1 MEKASHLYGEF
12 GAGRPETRSPDSWFR
27 VPSFHQSAGKAKAG
41 VMGKEER
48 GSLVAV
54 GVLRRSHYNFSKM
67 ASATGW
73 TERTEA
79 YGEICRPTSEFLKQ
93 PSDELLRAL
102 VL

>member
-1 MEKASHLYGEF
+1 MYDEF

-54 GVLRRSHYNFSKM
+54 GVLRRSHYSFSKM

-73 TERTEA
+73 TER
-79 YGEICRPTSEFLKQ
+79 EICRPTSEFLKQ